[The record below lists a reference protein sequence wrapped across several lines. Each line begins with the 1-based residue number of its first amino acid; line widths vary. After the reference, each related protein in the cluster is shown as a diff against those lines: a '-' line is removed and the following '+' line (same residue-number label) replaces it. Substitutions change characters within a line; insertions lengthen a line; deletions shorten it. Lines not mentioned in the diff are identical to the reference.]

1 MTARILSLL
10 DVAAA
15 RRFYEAGLW
24 QPWTMYQRLCT
35 LAERRPAATAV
46 TDSAASATYAELV
59 AWVDSL
65 ATMLHEA
72 GLRPGDRVAI
82 WSPSRLESVATLLA
96 CSRMGYVCVPS
107 LHRDHTPDA
116 VLRLLER
123 ANAAA
128 LVFQRGYGAN
138 ATSRDMPAEATRL
151 SSMKHVIALEPLVA
165 DAGPDTPRF
174 GGLSPRRADD
184 LAWTAS
190 PDRVVYLA
198 FTSGTTGE
206 PKGVMHSDN
215 TLLANGRAITRDFG
229 FGEETVVYTF
239 SPMSHNMG
247 TVSLV
252 TMLACGGSLVL
263 HSPLDAQRALERIV
277 ATRATYLVGVPT
289 HGIDLVAQLGTEE
302 RLGEARVFQ
311 LAGSAV
317 PQSLAETLVRR
328 GVSVQNCFG
337 MTENCSFLYTRAD
350 DPVEIITRTCGR
362 CCEGMELAIFD
373 SEDRDRLAPA
383 GQVGE
388 VGVRGASLMLGYF
401 DDQKN
406 TEASFNT
413 DGWFMTG
420 DLGVIGDDGNV
431 RIVGRK
437 KDLIIRGGHNIY
449 PAAIEDTVMRHGAV
463 SKAAAFPVPDERLG
477 ERVCLAVIPARSGD
491 VLNPYDLLAHLAE
504 HGVSI
509 YDMPEF
515 FAQLDSFPLTPSG
528 KILKRE
534 LSAMVVDGD
543 LSPQPVRWTA
553 KT

>member
-1 MTARILSLL
+1 MTARILSLQ

-15 RRFYEAGLW
+15 RHFYAAGLW
-24 QPWTMYQRLCT
+24 QPWTMYQRLRAA
-35 LAERRPAATAV
+35 AERRPDAIAV
-46 TDSAASATYAELV
+46 TDSAASVSYAELV
-59 AWVDSL
+59 GWVDGL
-65 ATMLHEA
+65 ATVLHEA

-82 WSPSRLESVATLLA
+82 WAPSRLESVATLLA

-128 LVFQRGYGAN
+128 LVYQSGYGAN
-138 ATSRDMPAEATRL
+138 DPGQDMAAEAAGL
-151 SSMKHVIALEPLVA
+151 PNIKHVIALEPLA
-165 DAGPDTPRF
+165 TDTGPATPRF
-174 GGLSPRRADD
+174 GGLGPARADG
-184 LAWTAS
+184 LAWTED

-215 TLLANGRAITRDFG
+215 TLLANGRAITADFG
-229 FGEETVVYTF
+229 FDEATVVYTF

-252 TMLACGGSLVL
+252 TMLASGGSLVL
-263 HSPLDAQRALERIV
+263 HGPLDAYRALERVV
-277 ATRATYLVGVPT
+277 ATGATYLVGVPT
-289 HGIDLVAQLGTEE
+289 HGIDLVAQLGPGE
-302 RLGEARVFQ
+302 RLGQARVFQ
-311 LAGSAV
+311 LAGSPV
-317 PQSLAETLVRR
+317 PARLAEALVGR
-328 GVSVQNCFG
+328 GVRVQNCFG

-350 DPVEIITRTCGR
+350 DPVEVVTQSCGR

-373 SEDRDRLAPA
+373 SEDPDRPLPN
-383 GQVGE
+383 GEVGE
-388 VGVRGASLMLGYF
+388 LGVRGASLMLGYY
-401 DDQKN
+401 DDQRN
-406 TEASFNT
+406 TEASFNVA
-413 DGWFMTG
+413 GWFMSG
-420 DLGVIGDDGNV
+420 DLGLIGDDGNV

-449 PAAIEDTVMRHGAV
+449 PATIENVVIRHGAV

-477 ERVCLAVIPARSGD
+477 ERMCLAVIAARPGET
-491 VLNPYDLLAHLAE
+491 LEPFDLLAHLAA
-504 HGVSI
+504 HGTSI

-515 FAQLDSFPLTPSG
+515 FTQVDSFPLTASG

-534 LSAMVVDGD
+534 LSAMVNDGR
-543 LSPQPVRWTA
+543 LAPQPVRWTGRN
-553 KT
+553 